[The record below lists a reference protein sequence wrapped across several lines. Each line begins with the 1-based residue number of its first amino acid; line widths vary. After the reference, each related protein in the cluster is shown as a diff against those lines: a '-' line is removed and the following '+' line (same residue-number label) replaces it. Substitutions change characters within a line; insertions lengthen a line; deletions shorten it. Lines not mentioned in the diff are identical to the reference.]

1 MLVLVLRLQ
10 SNLHVFLS
18 RLSCSPAV
26 STYVPQSQ
34 SQRNLFEPA
43 YREAA
48 VVEHAR
54 QHTVQML
61 ANAVAAV
68 APCRHASTFIRWADL
83 DGSGAVS
90 LEEFQTW
97 WTRKQLGRMDPEA
110 PIQSDVDTAIEQAAV
125 LWPNFADED
134 GLMDE
139 DSLGRFLN
147 SFAVAMEWTQDY
159 DKQRGCATFT
169 NKVTQETTMHQPD
182 ILATIDRFLEHHD
195 LVPDPGGTTG
205 RGKSGRQ
212 MLSSH
217 EQRQQAVVSCDDGT
231 IDVITYTRP
240 TCLCLSAWVTPH
252 ISADVHSSA
261 LLV

>member
-1 MLVLVLRLQ
+1 M
-10 SNLHVFLS
+10 
-18 RLSCSPAV
+18 
-26 STYVPQSQ
+26 
-34 SQRNLFEPA
+34 
-43 YREAA
+43 
-48 VVEHAR
+48 VEHAR